1 MRSKHRN
8 AEHKEDPQTAAKQVE
23 RRERSLDEALEAS
36 FPASDPP
43 AALAPH
49 YSGQ

>member
-1 MRSKHRN
+1 MNRTQERVASNLKRLG
-8 AEHKEDPQTAAKQVE
+8 EVE
-23 RRERSLDEALEAS
+23 RVKRREQSLDDALQAT

-49 YSGQ
+49 GSSK

>member
-1 MRSKHRN
+1 MSRN
-8 AEHKEDPQTAAKQVE
+8 QQERPRDRDNRNDAEEIA
-23 RRERSLDEALEAS
+23 RRERSLDDALKGT

-49 YSGQ
+49 SPQR

>member
-1 MRSKHRN
+1 MGPKQQEVTRKPER
-8 AEHKEDPQTAAKQVE
+8 QTEVE
-23 RRERSLDEALEAS
+23 KIMRRERSLDDALEAS

-49 YSGQ
+49 GPQQ